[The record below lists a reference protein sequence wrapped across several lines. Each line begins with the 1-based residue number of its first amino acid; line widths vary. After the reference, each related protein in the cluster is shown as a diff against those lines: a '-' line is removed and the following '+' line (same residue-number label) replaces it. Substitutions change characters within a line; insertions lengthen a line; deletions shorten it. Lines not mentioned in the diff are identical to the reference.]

1 MCKNC
6 KEIINE
12 NFKIIFIFVEN
23 KRRLW
28 RIKKIKNKFDKLK
41 KRVKL

>member
-23 KRRLW
+23 KWRLW